1 MLEAVPG
8 GLKEAVKALKAEDQ
22 SLLVQIP
29 YKPWDIATNGLG
41 EGDPERYADLAA
53 KSGVDGLN
61 LDTMD
66 SLGPFVVAPGQDR
79 PVMPATEFFD
89 AAEKAGI
96 FHLIVEPELNLY
108 NGLFLLNTTSQGWLY
123 TLSQCPPEG
132 CSDVRPFTPLVS
144 LQKWVMRQSMPH
156 VCGRWSTERSQ
167 EILTA
172 YFNAIG
178 FTAWENIFGIWNGI
192 TERDGELLRRAMKIL
207 RHFHHFLVDP
217 STEWLPFYPVQ
228 HLTAA
233 ASHVFV
239 SKFVGQ
245 GRALFLLINTDTQT
259 AGTQDWVL
267 STPIV
272 GHQEF
277 YSLYHGNV
285 QIQTKSQCLVQ
296 SCAERHRG
304 KTALLRVPV
313 EGRGLGA
320 ILQVGEGQLT
330 PGDLEIMRQ
339 MDSLTAKSL
348 GSFEKKASTVTQL
361 SSALQHGRATTQ
373 NTSGMVAVNGQ
384 SVYEFRVAGAEIE
397 DTWKNGKQFVKLAV
411 DVQYPWE
418 MEPVKYHK
426 AHTLSINDLW
436 VDKYPVTN
444 EVYAAFLKQSSYAPV
459 DSGSFLRHWGC
470 TSPKDCSVP
479 PGMAKMPVVFV
490 SRQDAEEFCTF
501 YGKRLPRE
509 WEWQYVAQAGDP
521 ERTYPWG
528 KWWWEEAVPAPQA
541 NASVFAL
548 GEVGRFPNGSSP
560 GGVEDLVGLVWQWT
574 DEYQDE
580 HNRAAVLRGGS
591 IFQPN
596 AHDSAGVPHPR
607 YQPWYF
613 PGRAPA
619 GAWDDKWTGDHYFGP
634 KDYRSLFKNTV
645 HAKYLLMAPSLDR
658 AGTIGFRCVA
668 DRA

>member
-1 MLEAVPG
+1 
-8 GLKEAVKALKAEDQ
+8 
-22 SLLVQIP
+22 
-29 YKPWDIATNGLG
+29 
-41 EGDPERYADLAA
+41 
-53 KSGVDGLN
+53 
-61 LDTMD
+61 
-66 SLGPFVVAPGQDR
+66 
-79 PVMPATEFFD
+79 MPATSFFD
-89 AAEKAGI
+89 AAKKAGI

-144 LQKWVMRQSMPH
+144 LQKWIMRQSMPH

-217 STEWLPFYPVQ
+217 STEWLPFYPIQ

-245 GRALFLLINTDTQT
+245 GRALFLLINAGTQT
-259 AGTQDWVL
+259 AGTQDWAL

-304 KTALLRVPV
+304 KTAELRVPV

-330 PGDLEIMRQ
+330 PGDLEIMRK

-348 GSFEKKASTVTQL
+348 RSLEDKASTVSQL
-361 SSALQHGRATTQ
+361 SSALKHRRATTQ
-373 NTSGMVAVNGQ
+373 NTSGMVAVSGR
-384 SVYEFRVAGAEIE
+384 SAYEFRAAGSEIE
-397 DTWKNGKQFVKLAV
+397 DTRKNGKQFVKLAV

-426 AHTLSINDLW
+426 PQTLSIDDLW

-444 EVYAAFLKQSSYAPV
+444 EIYSSFLKQSSYAPV

-470 TSPKDCSVP
+470 PGTSGTSPKDCSVP
-479 PGMAKMPVVFV
+479 PGLAKMPVVFV

-521 ERTYPWG
+521 DRTYPWG

-560 GGVEDLVGLVWQWT
+560 DGVEDLVGLVWQWT

-591 IFQPN
+591 TFQPN

-619 GAWDDKWTGDHYFGP
+619 GAWDAKWTGDHYFGP